1 MISFPNAK
9 INLGLYILNKR
20 SDGFHT
26 IETCF
31 YPIPWNDALEIIPA
45 EQTVFSR
52 SGNTIP
58 GDANSNLCLKT
69 YEAIKKKYGIPPVHI
84 HLHKNIPI
92 GAGLGGGSSDAAF
105 TAKLLNDMFK
115 LNMSVVELEDT
126 VRNLGSDCA
135 FFIQNKSII
144 GHEKG
149 DRFTDPDIV
158 NISGFW
164 IYLLYPNIHVS
175 TKEAYEGV
183 FPDSNR
189 KPISEILRLP
199 LERWKDQLINDFES
213 SIFKKFPAIENAKKQ
228 LYSHGAIY
236 AAMSGSGST
245 VFGIFK
251 NKPEPIVLDGSQLTI
266 GRLIAQL

>member
-9 INLGLYILNKR
+9 INLGLHILHKR
-20 SDGFHT
+20 PDGFHT

-45 EQTVFSR
+45 QQTIFSS
-52 SGNTIP
+52 SGNSIP

-69 YEAIKKKYGIPPVHI
+69 YESIQKKYNIPPVHI

-92 GAGLGGGSSDAAF
+92 GAGLGGGSADAAF
-105 TAKLLNDMFK
+105 TAKLLNDIFH
-115 LNMSVVELEDT
+115 LNMSAIELEDT

-144 GHEKG
+144 AHEKG

-158 NISGFW
+158 DLSGFW
-164 IYLLYPNIHVS
+164 IYLLYPGIHVS
-175 TKEAYEGV
+175 TKDAYDGV
-183 FPDSNR
+183 TPDPNR
-189 KPISEILRLP
+189 KPIAETLRLP
-199 LERWKDQLINDFES
+199 IEMWKDQLINDFES
-213 SIFKKFPAIENAKKQ
+213 SIFKKFPAIAEAKKQ
-228 LYSHGAIY
+228 LYAHGAMY

-245 VFGIFK
+245 VFGLFK
-251 NKPEPIVLDGSQLTI
+251 TKPEPIVFYNTQTATC
-266 GRLIAQL
+266 IAQL